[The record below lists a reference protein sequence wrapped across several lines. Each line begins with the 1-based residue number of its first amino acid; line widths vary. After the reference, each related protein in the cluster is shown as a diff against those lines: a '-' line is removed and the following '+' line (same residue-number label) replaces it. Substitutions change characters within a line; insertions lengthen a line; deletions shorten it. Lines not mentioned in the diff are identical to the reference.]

1 MKLPK
6 WIIQTGVIL
15 YFERCKF
22 VYSLWHSHPYG
33 KSPKFQAPSTKPQ
46 DLRHKPPLN
55 LGLEILN
62 LGLKNV
68 WLYPVL
74 CIVLL
79 SSLTAC
85 SQRPPDTKTT
95 VREKQVTKQN
105 TSCYY
110 NKVALF
116 LAGMK
121 PDTSGQFNVLIN
133 KPQWISYS
141 KSFDSIWSRVEENSL
156 AKIKS
161 WADTEMTDINKE
173 TKTLFYPFSGP
184 DFLYAATFFPKAE
197 KYILFGL
204 EKTGSVPD
212 VKKLND
218 KTLNNLF
225 VSINA
230 ALEDILKLSFF
241 KTIKMS
247 SELNN
252 QNVDGVLPVIMLFM
266 ARTGNTVKD
275 IRNATIGNDGKVTV
289 ADTFIVYKGP
299 NRYGKGVEVT
309 FSPAGQD
316 SVLKKLYY
324 FSADF
329 TDAGL
334 AQNPACKAY
343 LQSLDTNVMTFLKSA
358 SYLLHNQL
366 FGFVRNI
373 ILNKSKALLQDDSGI
388 AYRFF
393 DKTKWDIQPY
403 GIYERP
409 IRVFSYC
416 YQNDLA
422 SAYMTGFKSFNFKY
436 GYGKGL
442 NMLLARKIKK

>member
-1 MKLPK
+1 MKLHK
-6 WIIQTGVIL
+6 CIIQAGVA
-15 YFERCKF
+15 F
-22 VYSLWHSHPYG
+22 VL
-33 KSPKFQAPSTKPQ
+33 F
-46 DLRHKPPLN
+46 
-55 LGLEILN
+55 
-62 LGLKNV
+62 
-68 WLYPVL
+68 
-74 CIVLL
+74 C
-79 SSLTAC
+79 SLTAC
-85 SQRPPDTKTT
+85 SQCPSNLKTT
-95 VREKQVTKQN
+95 IQEKQVLKQN
-105 TSCYY
+105 KNYYY
-110 NKVALF
+110 NNVALF

-121 PDTSGQFNVLIN
+121 PDTTEQFKTLIN

-141 KSFDSIWSRVEENSL
+141 KGFDSIWNRVEENSL
-156 AKIKS
+156 TKIKN
-161 WADTEMTDINKE
+161 WADTEIADINKE

-184 DFLYAATFFPKAE
+184 DFLYATTFFPKAE

-225 VSINA
+225 ISINA

-275 IRNATIGNDGKVTV
+275 IKNATIGNNGKVAV

-324 FSADF
+324 FSADI

-334 AQNPACKAY
+334 TQNPACKAY
-343 LQSLDTNVMTFLKSA
+343 LQTLDTNVTTFLKSA

-366 FGFVRNI
+366 FVLVRNTV
-373 ILNKSKALLQDDSGI
+373 LSKSKALLQDDSGI

-393 DKTKWDIQPY
+393 DKTKWTIWLY
-403 GIYERP
+403 GAYEKP
-409 IRVFSYC
+409 ISVFSYC

-422 SAYMTGFKSFNFKY
+422 SAYMNYSKPFNFKY